1 MFTEVEV
8 AAMLTDIGTVREVN
22 QIGQTARV
30 QSPPPPSIIT
40 EERLD
45 ASCSPQPR
53 LTSVINKFA
62 IAT

>member
-30 QSPPPPSIIT
+30 HHHHLQSLQKRDLTPPEST
-40 EERLD
+40 TTFNHYRRE
-45 ASCSPQPR
+45 
-53 LTSVINKFA
+53 T
-62 IAT
+62 